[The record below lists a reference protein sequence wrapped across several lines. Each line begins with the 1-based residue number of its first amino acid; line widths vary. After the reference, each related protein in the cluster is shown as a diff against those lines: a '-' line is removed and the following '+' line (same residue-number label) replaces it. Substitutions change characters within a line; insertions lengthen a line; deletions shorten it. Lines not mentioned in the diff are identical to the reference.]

1 MIQYPDPNPTATSNI
16 NQILL
21 KSIVVRATDALTT
34 VDKAVIPARA
44 NIVKIEVNVPV
55 GTATATLSVGAKG
68 VSATRFIN
76 AASVATAGQLSPA
89 ALNLG
94 NQSEVT
100 DTVITTTV
108 GTAALTSDV
117 IVNIWYV
124 R

>member
-1 MIQYPDPNPTATSNI
+1 MIQYPDPNPTATSNAS
-16 NQILL
+16 QILL
-21 KSIVVRATDALTT
+21 KSIVVRAADALAT
-34 VDKAVIPARA
+34 VDKAIIPARA

-76 AASVATAGQLSPA
+76 ATSVASAGQLSPA
-89 ALNLG
+89 ATNLG
-94 NQSEVT
+94 NQSEVS

-108 GTAALTSDV
+108 GTAALTSDI